1 MVMVIEDVLEREK
14 KILIGS
20 LLGIATTGIM
30 FLKFPEW
37 PEQIKAILSSP

>member
-20 LLGIATTGIM
+20 FLGIVMIGIM
-30 FLKFPEW
+30 FLKFFEW
-37 PEQIKAILSSP
+37 LE